1 MYKET
6 AFVHALTAAALT
18 YSIARACSQGR
29 MIKCQCAT
37 EKRPENARMSWR
49 WGGCSDNIKHG
60 KRSARN
66 FLELHSFDDDP
77 VSEIMRH
84 NSEVSI

>member
-1 MYKET
+1 
-6 AFVHALTAAALT
+6 
-18 YSIARACSQGR
+18 

-66 FLELHSFDDDP
+66 FLELHSYDDDP

-84 NSEVSI
+84 NSEVKYSQKKNNVPVFNFIILKI